1 MKILSQLHWGGLM
14 LPVAGIRKAG
24 AVLMFLF
31 AAIPAA
37 AQDKDCRA
45 NVFVLQDLGKEPA
58 IQSPDGRHTVIPGVK
73 SEDDGYGRLRVLCGT
88 KQLASF
94 EIRDLSG
101 GIFVAWAPDSK
112 AFYFM
117 WSNGGAT
124 GGYEVRVFRIS
135 DTTAV
140 ETLATKTAEQDFER
154 RYPCP
159 ARGHNVFA
167 VKWLEG
173 SGQILL
179 GLQVYPASDCGENMG
194 RYSGY
199 LVETGSGSLIRQYS
213 ETELKNI
220 WPAGCP
226 SNIWPTGLW
235 GSDELEKARNERI
248 PYQPAAGTFL
258 FLIQAGKKPL
268 KQGAVPQDL
277 YQYLYYPFGR
287 DQPLDKVEFPETA
300 AERPVDF
307 GFIPLQASIGE
318 VP

>member
-1 MKILSQLHWGGLM
+1 MKIPFQPHRGSHM
-14 LPVAGIRKAG
+14 SHVAGMRKAV
-24 AVLMFLF
+24 AAWMILS

-45 NVFVLQDLGKEPA
+45 NVFVLQDLEKEPA
-58 IQSPDGRHTVIPGVK
+58 IQSPDGRYRVIPGVK
-73 SEDDGYGRLRVLCGT
+73 SEDDGYGRLRVLRGA

-124 GGYEVRVFRIS
+124 GGYGVRVFKIS
-135 DTTAV
+135 DTAAV
-140 ETLATKTAEQDFER
+140 EIPTTKTAELDFER

-173 SGQILL
+173 SGRMLL
-179 GLQVYPASDCGENMG
+179 GLQVYPTSDCGGNMG
-194 RYSGY
+194 RYRGY
-199 LVETGSGSLIRQYS
+199 LVDTGSGALIRQYS
-213 ETELKNI
+213 GEELKSV

-226 SNIWPTGLW
+226 SDIWPTGLW
-235 GSDELEKARNERI
+235 GSDDLEKAR
-248 PYQPAAGTFL
+248 
-258 FLIQAGKKPL
+258 
-268 KQGAVPQDL
+268 
-277 YQYLYYPFGR
+277 
-287 DQPLDKVEFPETA
+287 
-300 AERPVDF
+300 
-307 GFIPLQASIGE
+307 
-318 VP
+318 